1 MGEAVATMKKPKTA
15 LRQQDKFI
23 ETYIPKSKNAR
34 SLVDGPDWSLPPKEN
49 NIYKELIKHQL
60 YFRPDPFRFLTDD
73 WLEGGE
79 KAEPEDIEQPME
91 TPREEDL
98 TAEQKKERD
107 AREEQRRKAEE
118 FRLAEIERT
127 DELLADVGDGW
138 KLWLRGRDFRSEF
151 KLATEEDHKPRKEK
165 VQKKSGE
172 MLCWRADFV
181 HVAREDANLVGLE
194 RPTIAAEA
202 LRELARKDW
211 DNIERFYWHLEAVDL
226 DGNRELWSP
235 TFVGYLWEYW
245 QRSKMADDVFA
256 HDVCMSESELM
267 EEARTEIREQGL
279 ELDLSR
285 GLFLRKPVEWP

>member
-91 TPREEDL
+91 T
-98 TAEQKKERD
+98 
-107 AREEQRRKAEE
+107 RKAEE

-138 KLWLRGRDFRSEF
+138 KLWLRGRD
-151 KLATEEDHKPRKEK
+151 
-165 VQKKSGE
+165 
-172 MLCWRADFV
+172 
-181 HVAREDANLVGLE
+181 
-194 RPTIAAEA
+194 
-202 LRELARKDW
+202 
-211 DNIERFYWHLEAVDL
+211 
-226 DGNRELWSP
+226 
-235 TFVGYLWEYW
+235 
-245 QRSKMADDVFA
+245 
-256 HDVCMSESELM
+256 
-267 EEARTEIREQGL
+267 
-279 ELDLSR
+279 
-285 GLFLRKPVEWP
+285 